1 MSGKLKYGELTL
13 QKKYRTIKIFR
24 CSSKCV
30 HWKFKRKKARRVNKK
45 KGFDPFW
52 FKCREWNFYFNSKFE
67 KKNVF
72 SLWYLNVKYWR
83 RKTHTLTRWSYC
95 SREAKIIAP
104 PLSIQIPPFTDT
116 THGPNNGSIM
126 GSHGHV
132 DIYDAQQYSRS
143 RG

>member
-13 QKKYRTIKIFR
+13 QKKNTEQLKSLDVLQNVYIEN
-24 CSSKCV
+24 SKE
-30 HWKFKRKKARRVNKK
+30 KKARMVNKK

-83 RKTHTLTRWSYC
+83 RKTHTHTMEL
-95 SREAKIIAP
+95 
-104 PLSIQIPPFTDT
+104 L
-116 THGPNNGSIM
+116 
-126 GSHGHV
+126 
-132 DIYDAQQYSRS
+132 
-143 RG
+143 